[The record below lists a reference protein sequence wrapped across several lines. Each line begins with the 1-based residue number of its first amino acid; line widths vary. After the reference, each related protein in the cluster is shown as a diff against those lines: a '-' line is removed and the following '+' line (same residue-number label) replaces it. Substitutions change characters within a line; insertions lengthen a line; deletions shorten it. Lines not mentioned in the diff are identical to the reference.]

1 MEYNTSAR
9 GVNVQLKEKYD
20 AAEKTAQGYCQELL
34 GKVEKG
40 DFKQEDVYEAIEKI
54 VRAKYFLED
63 CELQSNYFNYLGE
76 LSIARMLGKDIS
88 EIKGID
94 LEAKCNGTSSVMTKK
109 ILLFMFVNHELGIAI
124 SAEDAANSFTL
135 QDLTILTF
143 AQLSKR
149 SLDIIPAKGDL

>member
-9 GVNVQLKEKYD
+9 GINYQLKAKYD
-20 AAEKTAQGYCQELL
+20 AAEEVAHGYCEELL
-34 GKVEKG
+34 DKVNQGCCTIEDVNATVEK
-40 DFKQEDVYEAIEKI
+40 V

-63 CELQSNYFNYLGE
+63 CVLQSNYFNYLGE

-109 ILLFMFVNHELGIAI
+109 ILLFMFMNKEMGIAI
-124 SAEDAANSFTL
+124 SAEDAANSYTL
-135 QDLTILTF
+135 QDLSILAF
-143 AQLSKR
+143 EQLSKR
-149 SLDIIPAKGDL
+149 ISK

>member
-9 GVNVQLKEKYD
+9 GINYQLKAKYD
-20 AAEKTAQGYCQELL
+20 AAEEVAHGYCLELL
-34 GKVEKG
+34 GKVNQG
-40 DFKQEDVYEAIEKI
+40 CCTIEDVNATVEKV

-63 CELQSNYFNYLGE
+63 CVLQSNYFNYLGE

-109 ILLFMFVNHELGIAI
+109 ILLFMFMNKELGIAI
-124 SAEDAANSFTL
+124 SAEDAADSYTL
-135 QDLTILTF
+135 QDLSILAF
-143 AQLSKR
+143 EQLSKR
-149 SLDIIPAKGDL
+149 ISK